1 MGEAKRRSNVA
12 VRDAIEALAVDT
24 VGGRVQVRWNTNRA
38 ATPFGQ
44 LAFFIEFLNLTGL
57 YRRWEEDCP
66 LQYAGPHGSRTS
78 DIIGTWFLS
87 VLAGHRRYAHIAALR
102 ADAISPQLLGLTTVV
117 SEDTV
122 RRALIAMDEGAGR
135 TWMQAHLD
143 ASVWP
148 LLNAPW
154 ILDVDVTIKPLYGK
168 QEGAV
173 VGYNPK
179 KPGRPSHAYHTYQ
192 MAGLRLMLGVEVAA
206 GNQSHANTT
215 LPGLIE
221 LMERL
226 PIEKRPHLVRGD
238 AGAGGEP
245 TMAALE
251 AWGQPYLFKQRLTNN
266 VKRHIER
273 AFARGDWSDAGQG
286 WQGQDGEIQLSGWSR
301 SRRIVVLRRPLIGET
316 LLCENEEQLQLAFV
330 EKERPIKGYE
340 YAVLVTDL
348 SHELHMIAQLYRD
361 RGDAE
366 NTFDEIKN
374 QWGWT
379 GFTTH
384 DLKRC
389 QFSAMAVALVY
400 NWWSVFVRLAHPQ
413 ARLEAITARPLLL
426 AGIGELT
433 QHGGQTHLAI
443 TPMHAKAGFAK
454 ELLTRV
460 SRRLNEWKH
469 TAEQLKTASVWQ
481 RVCEFIATAVTG
493 FNWLVPRKSPLLT
506 HCATG

>member
-12 VRDAIEALAVDT
+12 VREALEALAVDT
-24 VGGRVQVRWNTNRA
+24 VGGRVQVRWNTDRA
-38 ATPFGQ
+38 ATPLGQ

-66 LQYAGPHGSRTS
+66 LQYVGPHGSRTQ

-87 VLAGHRRYAHIAALR
+87 VLAGHRGYAHIAALR
-102 ADAISPQLLGLTTVV
+102 ADALSPQLLGLTTVV

-122 RRALIAMDEGAGR
+122 RRALIALDEGAGR
-135 TWMQAHLD
+135 RWMQTHLD

-173 VGYNPK
+173 LGYNPK

-192 MAGLRLMLGVEVAA
+192 MAGLRLMLGIAVAA
-206 GNQSHANTT
+206 GNQSHSNTT

-251 AWGQPYLFKQRLTNN
+251 AQGQSYLFKQRFT
-266 VKRHIER
+266 VYVTYSDC
-273 AFARGDWSDAGQG
+273 AFARSLVSPRRLGRR
-286 WQGQDGEIQLSGWSR
+286 SGNPTDRAWSR

-389 QFSAMAVALVY
+389 QLSAMAVALVY
-400 NWWSVFVRLAHPQ
+400 NWWSTFVRLAHPE

-426 AGIGELT
+426 SGIGELT
-433 QHGGQTHLAI
+433 HLGGETHLAI

-454 ELLTRV
+454 DLLTQV

-469 TAEQLKTASVWQ
+469 TAEQLKTISVWQ

-493 FNWLVPRKSPLLT
+493 FNWLAPRKSTQLM

>member
-12 VRDAIEALAVDT
+12 VREAVEALAVDT

-44 LAFFIEFLNLTGL
+44 LVFFIEFLNLTGL

-66 LQYAGPHGSRTS
+66 LQYVGPHGSRTS

-102 ADAISPQLLGLTTVV
+102 ADAISPQLLGLSTVV

-122 RRALIAMDEGAGR
+122 RRALRAIDETAGR
-135 TWMQAHLD
+135 TWMQTHLE

-148 LLNAPW
+148 LLTAPW
-154 ILDVDVTIKPLYGK
+154 VLDVDVTIKPLYGK

-173 VGYNPK
+173 IGYNPK

-206 GNQSHANTT
+206 GNQSQANTT

-221 LMERL
+221 LIERL

-251 AWGQPYLFKQRLTNN
+251 THGQPYLFKQRLTSNI
-266 VKRHIER
+266 KRHIER

-286 WQGQDGEIQLSGWSR
+286 WQGQDGEIQLSGWSK

-366 NTFDEIKN
+366 NTFDEIKTN
-374 QWGWT
+374 GA
-379 GFTTH
+379 GPG
-384 DLKRC
+384 
-389 QFSAMAVALVY
+389 S
-400 NWWSVFVRLAHPQ
+400 RLT
-413 ARLEAITARPLLL
+413 I
-426 AGIGELT
+426 
-433 QHGGQTHLAI
+433 
-443 TPMHAKAGFAK
+443 
-454 ELLTRV
+454 
-460 SRRLNEWKH
+460 
-469 TAEQLKTASVWQ
+469 
-481 RVCEFIATAVTG
+481 
-493 FNWLVPRKSPLLT
+493 
-506 HCATG
+506 